1 MQPTRPVCYIR
12 VSPGR
17 QLDDLDGEAMAVTV
31 PGSSGRMRLGA
42 SVGYAGGIQ
51 AAIERIAALEQAGL
65 DIAWVPEVYGF
76 DAATVMGFLAART
89 TRIQIGAAILPI
101 YSRTPALIAM
111 TAAGLDYVS
120 DGRAILGLGSSG
132 PQVIEGW
139 HGVPFDRPVER
150 TREIVEICRRIWRR
164 EVITHA
170 GSCYRI
176 PLPPEQGTGLGKPLK
191 MITQPPR
198 ERIPIYV
205 AALGPRNVEMTA
217 EVAEGWIP
225 IFYVPE
231 MAHKIWGDALAKGAS
246 RRPSEL
252 GPLEVVAGGLLAIGE
267 DVEHLR
273 ELERPRLALYIGGMG
288 ARGRNFYNDLVC
300 RYGYEREAAAIQ
312 DLYLAGRKDEAAAM
326 VPAGLIESTSLVGP
340 PSYVK
345 ERIAAYRESGVTIL
359 NVNPAGAGDPARM
372 IEQVRGWIE

>member
-12 VSPGR
+12 ESSGWAPENDG
-17 QLDDLDGEAMAVTV
+17 GEATAVAVSRPT
-31 PGSSGRMRLGA
+31 RHMRLGA
-42 SVGYAGGIQ
+42 NVGYAGGIQ
-51 AAIERIAALEQAGL
+51 PAIERIVAFEQAGL
-65 DIAWVPEVYGF
+65 DVAWVPEVYGF

-89 TRIQIGAAILPI
+89 TRVQIGAAILPI

-111 TAAGLDYVS
+111 TAAGLDELS
-120 DGRAILGLGSSG
+120 GGRAILGLGSSG

-139 HGVPFDRPVER
+139 HGVRFDHPVER
-150 TREIVEICRRIWRR
+150 TREIIEICRRVWRR
-164 EVITHA
+164 EVITYD

-176 PLPPEQGTGLGKPLK
+176 PLPPEKGTGLGKPLK
-191 MITQPPR
+191 MITHPAR

-217 EVAEGWIP
+217 EVAEGWLP
-225 IFYVPE
+225 IFYEPE
-231 MAHKIWGDALAKGAS
+231 MAHKIWGEALARGAS
-246 RRPSEL
+246 RRPTDL

-326 VPAGLIESTSLVGP
+326 VPAGLIESTSLVGSA
-340 PSYVK
+340 SYVK
-345 ERIAAYRESGVTIL
+345 ERIAAYRESGVTVL
-359 NVNPAGAGDPARM
+359 NVNPVGAGEPARM
-372 IEQVRGWIE
+372 IEQVRAWTE